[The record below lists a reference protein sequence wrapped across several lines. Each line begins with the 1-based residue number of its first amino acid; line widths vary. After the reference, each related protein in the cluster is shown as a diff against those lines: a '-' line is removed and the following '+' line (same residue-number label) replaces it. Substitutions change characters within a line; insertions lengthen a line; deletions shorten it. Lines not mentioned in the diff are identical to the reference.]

1 MSVELKALV
10 GAFQQKESTQNLLDN
25 LDRLKARG
33 SVTPQQYD
41 LLKSEYERKMTG
53 VVSQIASIK
62 NGLKVQLQSAQERLS
77 AAQVNL
83 EELRL
88 RLSTGELSS
97 SQVKKR
103 EKNLK
108 VIIEK
113 NNKNINALQPL
124 ILAKSS
130 SQITGRSGSG
140 MSKSLPIWAWV
151 TIGAAIVVIL
161 LIGGGLAWCKLNNM
175 WIFASDN
182 VTGRPIITD
191 NASLTQPP
199 NTDNLTLPAKP
210 SDNVTTPAQ
219 PPAPTDNTTVA
230 STDWDN
236 IFAQVKTA
244 IVQVKAG
251 ELSGSGV
258 LVENKTL
265 ILTSYTLLGKRNMAI
280 ISWGIDADMP
290 AQLLS
295 SDKDNNTAILNL
307 EDIPSAAR
315 GISIGDSSAIKEGD
329 EMLALSY
336 LKQGTET
343 ATKMAGRVTKI
354 LETRLIYTDI
364 AYSDSQMGGALIDQ
378 QGKLMGII
386 IGPVDDGSG
395 KLKLSA
401 LSINALKPHIE
412 DQYSCDK

>member
-1 MSVELKALV
+1 MTALAKPLIE
-10 GAFQQKESTQNLLDN
+10 AFLQKEKTKNLLDN
-25 LDRLKARG
+25 LDRLKARA

-41 LLKSEYERKMTG
+41 LLKSEYERKMTA

-62 NGLKVQLQSAQERLS
+62 NGLRVQVQGAQERLS

-88 RLSTGELSS
+88 RLSIGELSN
-97 SQVKKR
+97 SQFKKR

-113 NNKNINALQPL
+113 NTKTVNDLQPL

-130 SQITGRSGSG
+130 SQITGRSGTG
-140 MSKSLPIWAWV
+140 RPKELPVWAWV
-151 TIGAAIVVIL
+151 TIGAAIIVII

-175 WIFASDN
+175 WIFASEN
-182 VTGRPIITD
+182 ITGQPTVTD
-191 NASLTQPP
+191 NATLTQPP
-199 NTDNLTLPAKP
+199 ATDNVTSPAKP
-210 SDNVTTPAQ
+210 SDNVTTSSQ
-219 PPAPTDNTTVA
+219 PSTASDNTTVV
-230 STDWDN
+230 STGWND

-251 ELSGSGV
+251 DLSGSGV

-265 ILTSYTLLGKRNMAI
+265 ILTSYKLMGNRNMAI
-280 ISWGIDADMP
+280 ISWGIGAEMP
-290 AQLLS
+290 ARLLS
-295 SDKDNNTAILNL
+295 RDKDNNAAILNL

-329 EMLALSY
+329 EMLASSY

-354 LETRLIYTDI
+354 LETGLIYTDI
-364 AYSDSQMGGALIDQ
+364 AYSDSQMGGALIEQ

-401 LSINALKPHIE
+401 LSINNLKQHFEI
-412 DQYSCDK
+412 K

>member
-1 MSVELKALV
+1 MSIELKALV

-33 SVTPQQYD
+33 SVTPQQFD

-62 NGLKVQLQSAQERLS
+62 NGLRVQLQGAQERLS

-97 SQVKKR
+97 SQFKKR

-108 VIIEK
+108 EIIEK
-113 NNKNINALQPL
+113 NNQNINALQPL

-130 SQITGRSGSG
+130 SQITARSGSG

-161 LIGGGLAWCKLNNM
+161 LIGGGLAWCKFNNM

-182 VTGRPIITD
+182 VTGRPTATD

-199 NTDNLTLPAKP
+199 ATDNVTSPAKP
-210 SDNVTTPAQ
+210 SDNVTTTAQAPASS
-219 PPAPTDNTTVA
+219 DNTTVA
-230 STDWDN
+230 PTGWDN

-251 ELSGSGV
+251 DLVGSGV
-258 LVENKTL
+258 LIENKNL
-265 ILTSYTLLGKRNMAI
+265 ILTSYKLMGNRNMAI
-280 ISWGIDADMP
+280 ISWGIGADMP
-290 AQLLS
+290 AQLQS
-295 SDKDNNTAILNL
+295 RDKDNNAAILNL
-307 EDIPSAAR
+307 EDIPSAVR
-315 GISIGDSSAIKEGD
+315 GISIGDSGATKEGD
-329 EMLALSY
+329 EVLAVSHF
-336 LKQGTET
+336 KQGTET

-354 LETRLIYTDI
+354 LETGLIHTDI
-364 AYSDSQMGGALIDQ
+364 VYSDSQIGGALIDQ

-395 KLKLSA
+395 KTKLYALAINNLKQ
-401 LSINALKPHIE
+401 HI
-412 DQYSCDK
+412 DGK

>member
-1 MSVELKALV
+1 MSIELKALV

-62 NGLKVQLQSAQERLS
+62 NGLKVQLQGAQERLS

-97 SQVKKR
+97 SQFKKR

-108 VIIEK
+108 EIIEK
-113 NNKNINALQPL
+113 NNKTVNDVQPL

-130 SQITGRSGSG
+130 SQVTGGSG
-140 MSKSLPIWAWV
+140 AGRPKSLPLWAWV
-151 TIGAAIVVIL
+151 AVGAAIVVIL

-191 NASLTQPP
+191 NASLNQPP

-219 PPAPTDNTTVA
+219 PPAPTDNTTAA
-230 STDWDN
+230 STGWDN

-251 ELSGSGV
+251 DLAGSGV
-258 LVENKTL
+258 LVENETL

-280 ISWGIDADMP
+280 ISWGKGVDMP
-290 AQLLS
+290 ARLQS
-295 SDKDNNTAILNL
+295 SDKDNNAAILNL

-329 EMLALSY
+329 EVLAVSY
-336 LKQGTET
+336 FKQGAET
-343 ATKMAGRVTKI
+343 ATKMAGRVIKI
-354 LETRLIYTDI
+354 LETGLVHTDI
-364 AYSDSQMGGALIDQ
+364 VYSDSQIGGALIDQ

-386 IGPVDDGSG
+386 IGPIDDGSG

-401 LSINALKPHIE
+401 MSINNLKQHFEI
-412 DQYSCDK
+412 K

>member
-1 MSVELKALV
+1 M
-10 GAFQQKESTQNLLDN
+10 
-25 LDRLKARG
+25 
-33 SVTPQQYD
+33 
-41 LLKSEYERKMTG
+41 
-53 VVSQIASIK
+53 
-62 NGLKVQLQSAQERLS
+62 
-77 AAQVNL
+77 
-83 EELRL
+83 
-88 RLSTGELSS
+88 
-97 SQVKKR
+97 
-103 EKNLK
+103 
-108 VIIEK
+108 
-113 NNKNINALQPL
+113 
-124 ILAKSS
+124 AKSS

-140 MSKSLPIWAWV
+140 MSKSLPIWAWLTV
-151 TIGAAIVVIL
+151 GAAILVIL

-191 NASLTQPP
+191 NASLTQPQ

-230 STDWDN
+230 STGWDN
-236 IFAQVKTA
+236 IFAQVKKA

-401 LSINALKPHIE
+401 LSINNLKQHFEI
-412 DQYSCDK
+412 K

>member
-1 MSVELKALV
+1 MIIELKALI

-62 NGLKVQLQSAQERLS
+62 NGLRVQVQGAQERRS

-88 RLSTGELSS
+88 RLSTGELSN
-97 SQVKKR
+97 SQFKKR

-113 NNKNINALQPL
+113 NNKTVNDLQPL
-124 ILAKSS
+124 ISAKSS
-130 SQITGRSGSG
+130 SQITGRSGTG
-140 MSKSLPIWAWV
+140 RPKELPVWAWV
-151 TIGAAIVVIL
+151 TIGAAIIIIL

-182 VTGRPIITD
+182 VTGRPTITENATPNQPPATD
-191 NASLTQPP
+191 NVTS
-199 NTDNLTLPAKP
+199 PAKP
-210 SDNVTTPAQ
+210 SDNMTTSDQ
-219 PPAPTDNTTVA
+219 PQSSSDNTTREA
-230 STDWDN
+230 IGWED

-251 ELSGSGV
+251 DLAGSGV

-265 ILTSYTLLGKRNMAI
+265 LLTSYKLMGKRNMAI
-280 ISWGIDADMP
+280 ISWGIGADMP
-290 AQLLS
+290 AQLLG
-295 SDKDNNTAILNL
+295 SDEENNAAILKL
-307 EDIPSAAR
+307 EDIPSDAR
-315 GISIGDSSAIKEGD
+315 GVLIGDSSTMKEGD
-329 EMLALSY
+329 EVLAVSY

-343 ATKMAGRVTKI
+343 ATKMVGRVTKI
-354 LETRLIYTDI
+354 LETGLIYTDMD
-364 AYSDSQMGGALIDQ
+364 YSESQMGGALIDKH
-378 QGKLMGII
+378 GKLLGII
-386 IGPVDDGSG
+386 IGPVDDGNG

-401 LSINALKPHIE
+401 VSINALKPRL
-412 DQYSCDK
+412 DSR